1 MMFDEVL
8 WLSMNSEGAIS
19 YTDAYHM
26 PVAYR
31 NLNIKKISDINKKR
45 NEEIEK
51 AKGNGTSMDM
61 DSLARPKIDIPDF
74 VTQRAAKK

>member
-1 MMFDEVL
+1 MFDEVL
-8 WLSMNSEGAIS
+8 WLSMNSEGGIS
-19 YTDAYHM
+19 YNEAYHM

-31 NLNIKKISDINKKR
+31 NLNIKKISEINKKR

-51 AKGNGTSMDM
+51 ARGNGTTLSE

-74 VTQRAAKK
+74 VTQRATKK